1 MAVPASGSISLRGIR
16 NELHNNNYSGSNT
29 FSNVSLKDM
38 STGNNG
44 AINTNNAIADRPD
57 GVAPH
62 AMTEFYNYDHD
73 KAPPGAVPGVLTFQ
87 ASFSCG
93 GGGQLNMSGNVSNNT
108 PPTTEYGFVYSSMNT
123 TPTIGQFGTTKLV
136 SGTNQNSTSFFYSDQ
151 TQAIMVPCCCG
162 SMNYYIRAYATNSV
176 GTGYGNVRVV
186 TATDCSCGGG
196 DPGDPDGPG
205 GPGGPGDGFG
215 PQP

>member
-1 MAVPASGSISLRGIR
+1 MAVPSSGQLSLASIRG
-16 NELHNNNYSGSNT
+16 ELENNTYFPYTATATRLLHASNGT
-29 FSNVSLKDM
+29 YG
-38 STGNNG
+38 T
-44 AINTNNAIADRPD
+44 INTNNAVADRPD
-57 GVAPH
+57 GASPH
-62 AMTEFYNYDHD
+62 AMSEFYNYDHD
-73 KAPPGAVPGVLTFQ
+73 KAPPGAVPGVVTFQ
-87 ASFSCG
+87 SSFSCS
-93 GGGQLNMSGNVSNNT
+93 GGGQLSMSGNVSNNT
-108 PPTTEYGFVYSSMNT
+108 TPATEYGFVYSSMNT

-136 SGTNQNSTSFFYSDQ
+136 SGTNNYSTSFFYTDQ

-176 GTGYGNVRVV
+176 GTGYGNVRTV

-196 DPGDPDGPG
+196 GGPDDPD